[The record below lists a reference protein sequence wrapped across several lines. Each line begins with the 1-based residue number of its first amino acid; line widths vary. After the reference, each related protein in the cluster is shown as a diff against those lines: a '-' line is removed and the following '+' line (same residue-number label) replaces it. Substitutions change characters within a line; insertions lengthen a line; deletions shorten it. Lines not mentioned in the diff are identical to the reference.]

1 MLAHSAKNL
10 QDAGKVLMS
19 RKWWLLEVAS
29 FFQMTENLNQ
39 RQLLSDCTPAN

>member
-1 MLAHSAKNL
+1 MLMQSAKNL

-29 FFQMTENLNQ
+29 FFQIMENLKQ
-39 RQLLSDCTPAN
+39 RRLLSDCTPAN